1 MLSPAWFGPRGPGG
15 TACCSS
21 DGRRSSRWSLADARP
36 IPVRPR
42 PRDRPRRDRL
52 RRLVV
57 ATQPTNGTGG
67 PSAPA
72 ATGAT
77 INGQISG
84 AGSAGLTAPGIA
96 APRATPVTQIAVV
109 GTGVATTADANGRFT
124 LASVPAGATRLRLT
138 GPGTDA
144 TITVGEVRT
153 GDTLS
158 LTIAVNGSHAAVL
171 DDSRN
176 PSGAP
181 TPINGIARNVTGTVE
196 QFEFTI
202 DGRTIRGDRVTEWY
216 GHPNQTPARVF
227 EELNDTR
234 AEVKAWPRDGYRYAE
249 RLHGNLD
256 DEGEEGEPEDE
267 DGPTQDSSASIEGT
281 LTAMSGTRPTLVLT
295 IFNTTVRTGASTVV
309 QRRGDT
315 QDLSVLQLGMTIH
328 VVGDRQGDGSINARR
343 LQIKDDEA
351 GRTFEIEGSVGGL
364 RGTCP
369 TVTFGVNGFNIAT
382 TASTTFAP
390 ACGELRNGNRVTVQ
404 GVVQADGSVRAT
416 SVER

>member
-1 MLSPAWFGPRGPGG
+1 MPVRAPFAFVFATSLAL
-15 TACCSS
+15 TACGGGSS
-21 DGRRSSRWSLADARP
+21 P
-36 IPVRPR
+36 
-42 PRDRPRRDRL
+42 
-52 RRLVV
+52 
-57 ATQPTNGTGG
+57 TQPTDTPGG
-67 PSAPA
+67 PSAPP

-84 AGSAGLTAPGIA
+84 AATAPLTAPGLA

-109 GTGVATTADANGRFT
+109 GTSLTTTADASGRFT
-124 LASVPAGATRLRLT
+124 LAGVPAGAAQLRLT

-144 TITVGEVRT
+144 TIGIGDVRT

-171 DDSRN
+171 DDSRR

-227 EELNDTR
+227 EELNNTR
-234 AEVKAWPRDGYRYAE
+234 TEVKAWPRDGYWYAE
-249 RLHGNLD
+249 RLHVNLD
-256 DEGEEGEPEDE
+256 DEGVEEDPEDEDDE

-281 LTAMSGTRPTLVLT
+281 LTAMSGARPTLVLT
-295 IFNTTVRTGASTVV
+295 IASTTVRTDASTIV

-328 VVGDRQGDGSINARR
+328 VIGDRQSNGSINARR

-351 GRTFEIEGSVGGL
+351 GRTLEIEGSVGGL

-369 TVTFGVNGFNIAT
+369 TVTFGINGFNIAT
-382 TASTTFAP
+382 TASTTFTP
-390 ACGELRNGNRVTVQ
+390 VCGELRNGNKVTVR